1 MITRRE
7 LLGVAAAFA
16 APPRKAHAGPALPV
30 PYPVKMKTAAPYE
43 PILKFALP
51 GSDEFPEE
59 RAAMQLEATIKKE
72 LLSGKLRVWPDRVR
86 YTASSPDSFTAS
98 FGSEGERWLSSLGTI
113 TEARIF
119 ALPEN
124 RIRYEVKSERNAG
137 YEYRVGHAAVVLRD
151 STLQQLNLEQ
161 EDLVTSPAL
170 WFRDVSA
177 ALFRDCPSYRQ
188 QLCRGIPYW
197 RARLDPAT
205 GIDLY
210 GSNGIAAADIDGDGR
225 DEIYVCQP
233 GGLPNKLFKRM
244 ENGSFLDVSESSGLD
259 LLDDTSSALFIDWRN
274 TGVQDAV
281 ILRGSGPL
289 LFLNNG
295 KGQFQLRPDAFRFA
309 ETPKGS
315 FTGMAAADYDRDGK
329 VDLYLCTYSFFQSE
343 AQYRYPAPYHD
354 ARNGPPNFLF
364 HNALQADGSGS
375 FEDVTAGTGLNQNNT
390 QFSFA
395 PAWCDTNGDGW
406 PDLYVANDFGRNNF
420 YRNQKGQFQD
430 QAREAGI
437 EDLGP
442 GMSASWFDFDADG
455 KPDLY
460 VSNMWSAS
468 GLRISHQ
475 ESFKPAKAAPYAYRR
490 HTKGNSLYRNRGDG
504 TFLDAGASQR
514 VEMGRWA
521 WGSGGFDFDGDGK
534 PEILT
539 TCGMLTNVSQDD
551 LMSFFWR
558 QVVAHSPAFEKPEPA
573 YENGWNAI
581 NQLIREDYS
590 WNGREPNVFLGQ
602 RGQGDAARYYDFSG
616 VSGLDSAEDGRAFA
630 ITDLNGDGKPD
641 LLIKNRLGPQ
651 VRAFQNEKGA
661 ESQWIAFDLTGTV
674 SNRDAIGARVEAD
687 GKVQYLTAGSGYLS
701 QHSKRLHFGLGKAAT
716 VERVRID
723 WPSGKTT
730 LLGPL
735 AAGFCYHVTE
745 GAAKPSRSAFPKAA
759 ALPYAAA
766 IEADNLPRLHTTW
779 FWEPVPLPE
788 RQPGPGLLTLEA
800 DSFGGSGERGAWYAL
815 FRRYLFDYRVGLQL
829 PLFLLVDGESRA
841 CKIYAGRPT
850 PAEVRQDV
858 RALAGFQAQR
868 EALPFPGRAIAAPH
882 RDYFKLGAAF
892 YWAGYADQA
901 LPYLSESLKRT
912 PDNERVL
919 LAVGKIHLE
928 LGRTEEAKHVLV
940 RAANLNS
947 ANAEV
952 WNELGGVATAEGKLP
967 EALTLYRKALSANPQ
982 FQFALLNAAQTAAK
996 LDQFAEAEILF
1007 RRALAGNPES
1017 ADANV
1022 GLGLLLA
1029 NSGRNEEAKALFLHA
1044 IEAHRNNESAINNLG
1059 VLYMKLGQTADAIAA
1074 LQYGVKQLPESE
1086 LLSMNLARVYVQSGS
1101 FEKAHEVM
1109 LAFLAKVPRST
1120 AAQKALR
1127 ELESR

>member
-16 APPRKAHAGPALPV
+16 AHPRKAHAEPAFPV
-30 PYPVKMKTAAPYE
+30 LFPVKMRTAAPYE
-43 PILKFALP
+43 PMLKFALP
-51 GSDEFPEE
+51 GDDEFPEE
-59 RAAMQLEATIKKE
+59 RAAMQLEETIKRE

-86 YTASSPDSFTAS
+86 YTASSTDSFIAN
-98 FGSEGERWLSSLGTI
+98 FGSEGDPWLSSLGTI
-113 TEARIF
+113 AEARIF
-119 ALPEN
+119 ALPQN
-124 RIRYEVKSERNAG
+124 RIRYEVKSERNG
-137 YEYRVGHAAVVLRD
+137 RYEYRVGQAAAVFRN
-151 STLQQLNLEQ
+151 STLQQLNLQQ
-161 EDLVTSPAL
+161 EDLVTAPAL
-170 WFRDVSA
+170 WFRDVSSV
-177 ALFRDCPSYRQ
+177 LFRDCPSYRE

-233 GGLPNKLFKRM
+233 GGLPNKLFKRADD
-244 ENGSFLDVSESSGLD
+244 GRFLDISESSGLD
-259 LLDDTSSALFIDWRN
+259 LLDDTSSALFVDWRN

-295 KGQFQLRPDAFRFA
+295 RGQFRLRNDAFRFA

-364 HNALQADGSGS
+364 HNALQADGSGG
-375 FEDVTAGTGLNQNNT
+375 FEDVTAETGVNQNNT

-420 YRNQKGQFQD
+420 YRNQKGRFRD

-442 GMSASWFDFDADG
+442 GMSVSWFDCDSDG

-468 GLRISHQ
+468 GLRIAHHEKFQ
-475 ESFKPAKAAPYAYRR
+475 PAKVAPDAYRR
-490 HTKGNSLYRNRGDG
+490 HTKGNSLYRNQGDG
-504 TFLDAGASQR
+504 TFQESGESQR

-521 WGSGGFDFDGDGK
+521 WGSGGYDFDGDGK

-558 QVVAHSPAFEKPEPA
+558 QVVAHSPPIEKPEPA

-590 WNGREPNVFLGQ
+590 WNGREPNVFHAQ
-602 RGQGDAARYYDFSG
+602 RGQGDDARYYDFSG
-616 VSGLDSAEDGRAFA
+616 VSGLDTAEDGRAFA
-630 ITDLNGDGKPD
+630 VTDLDGDGKPD

-651 VRAFQNEKGA
+651 VRAFQNQKGA
-661 ESQWIAFDLTGTV
+661 DSQWIAFDLTGTA

-701 QHSKRLHFGLGKAAT
+701 QHSKRLHFALGASSNI
-716 VERVRID
+716 ERLRID
-723 WPSGKTT
+723 WPSGEKT
-730 LLGPL
+730 LLESL

-745 GAAKPSRSAFPKAA
+745 GVAKPRRSAFQRAA
-759 ALPYAAA
+759 ALTQVAALT
-766 IEADNLPRLHTTW
+766 ADNLPRLHTTW

-788 RQPGPGLLTLEA
+788 KQPGPGLLALEA
-800 DSFGGSGERGAWYAL
+800 DSFHGAGDRAAWYVL

-829 PLFLLVDGESRA
+829 PLFLLIDGESRA
-841 CKIYAGRPT
+841 CKIYAERPN
-850 PAEVRQDV
+850 AAQVQQDV
-858 RALAGFQAQR
+858 HTIAGFQAER
-868 EALPFPGRAIAAPH
+868 ESLPFPGRVIAAPH

-892 YWAGYADQA
+892 YWAGYPDQA
-901 LPYLSESLKRT
+901 LPYLTESLKRT

-928 LGRTEEAKHVLV
+928 LGRTAEAKQVLLL
-940 RAANLNS
+940 AASLNS
-947 ANAEV
+947 ANAEI
-952 WNELGGVATAEGKLP
+952 WNELGGVAAAEGKLP
-967 EALTLYRKALSANPQ
+967 EALTQYRKALSVNPL

-996 LDQFAEAEILF
+996 LDQPAEAEALF
-1007 RRALAGNPES
+1007 RRALAGNPGS
-1017 ADANV
+1017 ADASV

-1029 NSGRNEEAKALFLHA
+1029 NGGRNEEAKALFLRT
-1044 IEAHRNNESAINNLG
+1044 IEAHRDNESAINNLG

-1101 FEKAHEVM
+1101 FEKAHEVV
-1109 LAFLAKVPRST
+1109 LVFLAKVPRST
-1120 AAQKALR
+1120 AALKALR